1 MGTLVSP
8 WLGVLSPDMKAGIK
22 IQATSAL
29 GSKTGKTHLTNS
41 IFDFFDFGR
50 AEPHIYA
57 LADFDFFFSVKTPQ
71 FFYPCLIYAEH

>member
-41 IFDFFDFGR
+41 IFDFFDFSR

-57 LADFDFFFSVKTPQ
+57 LADFDFFFFQ
-71 FFYPCLIYAEH
+71 LRHHNFFILV

>member
-29 GSKTGKTHLTNS
+29 GSKTGKTHLTKS
-41 IFDFFDFGR
+41 IFDFLILV
-50 AEPHIYA
+50 EQSHI
-57 LADFDFFFSVKTPQ
+57 SMP
-71 FFYPCLIYAEH
+71 